1 MILVQILLILAAVS
15 IAVIGLRSRASY
27 GVNAWKKLLFSALM
41 LVVVIAVVSPALVSR
56 AAQLV
61 GVGRGTDLVLYTVSV
76 AFGFYVVNQYLR
88 SQDAR
93 EELHRLARRIAVV
106 EAADKYGLS
115 AIDPRSQARSSAPAE
130 PSHDVSDSD

>member
-1 MILVQILLILAAVS
+1 MILVQLILILAAVS
-15 IAVIGLRSRASY
+15 IAVIGLRSRATN

-41 LVVVIAVVSPALVSR
+41 VVVVIAVLSPNGVNRVAH
-56 AAQLV
+56 LV

-88 SQDAR
+88 GQDAR
-93 EELHRLARRIAVV
+93 AELHRLARRIAVV

-115 AIDPRSQARSSAPAE
+115 GSIPAPQERSNLPVEEPHDPPVA
-130 PSHDVSDSD
+130 D